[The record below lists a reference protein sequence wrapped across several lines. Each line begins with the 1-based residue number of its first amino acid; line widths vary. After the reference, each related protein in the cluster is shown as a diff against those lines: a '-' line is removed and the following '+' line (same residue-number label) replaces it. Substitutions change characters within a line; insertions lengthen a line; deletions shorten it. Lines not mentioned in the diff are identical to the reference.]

1 MTNSKK
7 NQNVG
12 SPSNSSSSYQQI
24 GSNFTQ
30 TPVPGSLSIKPN
42 KTYTEEWDVGRF
54 KDLKRNDKPFD
65 GRHNHHVPPT
75 HLMNKINPE
84 NGRGE
89 QWAINMKEEIHRDF
103 HRMRKMS
110 DYNKENFVES
120 LTNDSLA
127 LRKLGVPPDKNLE
140 IIARNKI
147 DNPGYFTERQVK
159 VAQERVN
166 QSSGTTQKVEV
177 GQKTNQNYN
186 FNNTNPYD
194 NNSANS
200 ALNNSKPPP
209 KTSTLNLTSN
219 VISNISKQ
227 VGNLLKNDPSSIFT
241 IDGLSSIVTG
251 SIPGIA
257 TGVGIAYGVSKFIG
271 NQVAKPIFVGIAVA
285 EGGTC
290 LRNYE
295 GELYSNF
302 SLQNASNAL
311 GYCIGDSLLTLTGGR
326 YTMISSGI
334 QGYMSKPD
342 IVPVDNS
349 NVSTMEKIGA
359 GIAYVLYP
367 VASAPG
373 HLLNDTPK
381 ELTVWM
387 IETNMRNMEGV
398 ANLASSVYNGVVDT
412 GKSIANSASSALSS
426 KTASCDSASADFA
439 PTPNSDTFMDY
450 VDNNSNSGYTQS
462 RPVDSSNSNYSQS
475 SPDNSNQS
483 FPVTQNSNHDTNEIT
498 TQNTNKTPSQNTSKE
513 STKSTEKDYVDFN
526 YGTKDGAE
534 KLENAAYGAISEI
547 EENADKI
554 KPNSKEEAILS
565 WVNTTKEYLGIALE
579 LKGWKNLTEKQR
591 TKLVTKVLV
600 GELIKR
606 EAFAKAFELTS
617 KEVSGVGFI
626 LNLATS
632 AKIRVEQVAGQLY
645 TLCSNG
651 FPTGGIVNLITNL
664 VKKTQ
669 KFSQVVSQAVQEIMT
684 DMICY
689 LNPTFAIAY
698 GIYQAYNI
706 VKELITTRKEI
717 KIGPFSVMS
726 SSRISINLT
735 WKKILK
741 PRLTTSHRHE
751 IDFPLFD
758 IHIVVHNK
766 SKSEAE
772 KQAVEQCKQQMEER
786 CYTYIGIPYSLISGE
801 ELDVF
806 KPPIDTKLPIYH
818 TFIKSLWVMKLT
830 SNWQDHHNLT
840 EDQKRTFF
848 LQMQESQEAKDL
860 RLTHQVLGIKSS
872 FFDENKNLNILEYIS
887 KFLITSDFS
896 TRTTT
901 LKAIYHLF
909 FRTGHHKCQE
919 LKLSKPFK
927 AFLSYFGVDVED
939 FLRYANYMKDMTEDE
954 LKEEVDKLKEKESK
968 NFWDFVEEIKE
979 KVKKERE
986 GSIIKLH
993 SNIRK
998 DGGKGGLKAVLTPDD
1013 KKSLRDYE
1021 LEEMEEIKNSS
1032 KEELDP
1038 HILIVEFLKYLGID
1052 PSYVYGKER
1061 LQQIEQKYSNGGR
1074 YSRENVLFWLC
1085 NEQLGSVFSVGNLF
1099 ETGVSTGV
1107 GMTCSTIA
1115 YIDHELPN
1123 MYRSPGNY
1131 VVSKSAQFSSNYC
1144 QNHIC
1149 KELSKFVNNVIFDSL
1164 WRESKSDKFLKCLTT
1179 NIYSGIS
1186 LGVSSVRSAVFD
1198 KQNNRSWLEFWYG
1211 VAENVVQNNITYIH
1225 EALVNQWT
1233 LWKECSNICL
1243 AYSEWL
1249 PKFLSVNYGKCYTVQ
1264 LLASILGPAG
1274 FLESG
1279 PIVSGVMVML
1289 TCRAIKSLI
1298 FKAGSLIN
1306 KTFSGIWNFISSFG
1320 GNVKSMIQHFGGNNG
1335 GGVNVEENLRQENIN
1350 LANQY
1355 RRLRRNR
1362 NRNFMENMVMADIHN
1377 ELVEREVICS
1387 LSLNYNIEDS
1397 YLKPKKE
1404 TVYVAKNTKVLQPHI
1419 KKLSSNYKSVKL
1431 DTSNRQDKLTSNIKP
1446 IILNVENETIK
1457 TVTKAKSVKVV
1468 SNYQSNKIQKLNGKK
1483 INKNLL
1489 SSKVKTNFRFSN
1501 IHKSCLSDNKLN
1513 DSEVKKLD
1521 DSKNI
1526 VEEKILQAEVIG
1538 DATPAFA
1545 EVVRNVVKSI
1555 PSVIVVDKA
1564 FESSLPIARPVSVY

>member
-1 MTNSKK
+1 MTKNKK
-7 NQNVG
+7 NQNVRSCSSNNLQTVSNLG
-12 SPSNSSSSYQQI
+12 QMSTPACPAPDIFNSNSSNSAQNSCQIPNYGPVLEQENLNDNGPGNVARTYGDWINNFFDYKVTHNYTRTPIMKQTEHLAAVYSELSYL
-24 GSNFTQ
+24 
-30 TPVPGSLSIKPN
+30 LS
-42 KTYTEEWDVGRF
+42 DAF
-54 KDLKRNDKPFD
+54 
-65 GRHNHHVPPT
+65 
-75 HLMNKINPE
+75 
-84 NGRGE
+84 
-89 QWAINMKEEIHRDF
+89 
-103 HRMRKMS
+103 
-110 DYNKENFVES
+110 
-120 LTNDSLA
+120 
-127 LRKLGVPPDKNLE
+127 
-140 IIARNKI
+140 
-147 DNPGYFTERQVK
+147 
-159 VAQERVN
+159 
-166 QSSGTTQKVEV
+166 
-177 GQKTNQNYN
+177 TNQNRNILEQGLSNYAERYPFQAEN
-186 FNNTNPYD
+186 IANTTVLESNQFFLTLIDNRVVKIGNEIGHVCYD
-194 NNSANS
+194 AHRGTE
-200 ALNNSKPPP
+200 LNKGWKIAVNDLVSDWSIFLGNKPPDTYQYNQYISKVHDKYP
-209 KTSTLNLTSN
+209 QCKVWIGIGHSLGGTKVIQASDLYSKVIAFNPGKTPWALEYFKNIISPHPRPN
-219 VISNISKQ
+219 VTEWTVDSDNISKGGGPWG
-227 VGNLLKNDPSSIFT
+227 GNVNHIKIEL
-241 IDGLSSIVTG
+241 G
-251 SIPGIA
+251 
-257 TGVGIAYGVSKFIG
+257 GVLYILDRHA
-271 NQVAKPIFVGIAVA
+271 
-285 EGGTC
+285 
-290 LRNYE
+290 LRNYLD
-295 GELYSNF
+295 GTTV
-302 SLQNASNAL
+302 
-311 GYCIGDSLLTLTGGR
+311 IGDP
-326 YTMISSGI
+326 I
-334 QGYMSKPD
+334 
-342 IVPVDNS
+342 
-349 NVSTMEKIGA
+349 
-359 GIAYVLYP
+359 
-367 VASAPG
+367 
-373 HLLNDTPK
+373 
-381 ELTVWM
+381 
-387 IETNMRNMEGV
+387 
-398 ANLASSVYNGVVDT
+398 
-412 GKSIANSASSALSS
+412 
-426 KTASCDSASADFA
+426 
-439 PTPNSDTFMDY
+439 
-450 VDNNSNSGYTQS
+450 
-462 RPVDSSNSNYSQS
+462 NYSDGSVSDSFYSQNS
-475 SPDNSNQS
+475 HENSNQCYP
-483 FPVTQNSNHDTNEIT
+483 FTQNNNNSRSEIPKQNT
-498 TQNTNKTPSQNTSKE
+498 SETPKQNTSETLTQNTSQTPTQNTSETPTQNTNETTTQNTSKE
-513 STKSTEKDYVDFN
+513 STNSTEKDYVDFN

-591 TKLVTKVLV
+591 TKLATKVLV

-664 VKKTQ
+664 VKKTE

-684 DMICY
+684 DIICY
-689 LNPTFAIAY
+689 LDPVCAIAY

-706 VKELITTRKEI
+706 VKELITRRKEI

-726 SSRISINLT
+726 SSRISIDLS
-735 WKKILK
+735 WKKIFK

-840 EDQKRTFF
+840 EDQRRTFF

-919 LKLSKPFK
+919 IKLSKPFK

-968 NFWDFVEEIKE
+968 NFWDFVEKIKE
-979 KVKKERE
+979 KAKKERE
-986 GSIIKLH
+986 GKILKFH

-998 DGGKGGLKAVLTPDD
+998 GKGRGSLKVELTPDD

-1052 PSYVYGKER
+1052 PSYVYGNER

-1225 EALVNQWT
+1225 EALVDQWT
-1233 LWKECSNICL
+1233 FWKKCSNICM

-1264 LLASILGPAG
+1264 LLASILGPVG

-1298 FKAGSLIN
+1298 FKTGSLIS
-1306 KTFSGIWNFISSFG
+1306 KTFSGIWSFISRFG
-1320 GNVKSMIQHFGGNNG
+1320 DGVNYIIQHFGGNNG
-1335 GGVNVEENLRQENIN
+1335 GGVNLEENLREENIN

-1355 RRLRRNR
+1355 HRLGRRRNR
-1362 NRNFMENMVMADIHN
+1362 NFFDNMMMAGIHN
-1377 ELVEREVICS
+1377 ELVEREIICS
-1387 LSLNYNIEDS
+1387 LSLNYNVDDI
-1397 YLKPKKE
+1397 YLEPTKGD
-1404 TVYVAKNTKVLQPHI
+1404 VYTHKNTLILQPFI
-1419 KKLSSNYKSVKL
+1419 KKLNTNYKSVKM
-1431 DTSNRQDKLTSNIKP
+1431 DTSDRSKKLTSNIKP
-1446 IILNVENETIK
+1446 IYLNVNNK
-1457 TVTKAKSVKVV
+1457 TVMPLTKAKSVKLETNCQY
-1468 SNYQSNKIQKLNGKK
+1468 SKIQKLNGKK
-1483 INKNLL
+1483 INKKLL
-1489 SSKVKTNFRFSN
+1489 SSKSKTNFTSSKN
-1501 IHKSCLSDNKLN
+1501 SKSCTSNNKFN
-1513 DSEVKKLD
+1513 YSEVKKLD

-1526 VEEKILQAEVIG
+1526 VEEKILQAEIIG

-1545 EVVRNVVKSI
+1545 EVVRNVVKNI
-1555 PSVIVVDKA
+1555 PSVIFVDKA